1 MRLENTEVNNIK
13 ACIHH
18 FDIQADVYLFGSRT
32 DDKQKGG
39 DIDLLIISNQ
49 IDFAEKLKLKICLK
63 EKLGE
68 QKIDIVTTPD
78 TKTPFSQLVLETAI
92 KL

>member
-32 DDKQKGG
+32 DDKKKGG
-39 DIDLLIISNQ
+39 DIDLLIISNK
-49 IDFAEKLKLKICLK
+49 IDYTEKLKLKICLK

-68 QKIDIVTTPD
+68 QKIDVITTPD
-78 TKTPFSQLVLETAI
+78 MNSPFSHLVMETAI